1 MRGVLVAL
9 AAVLLLAGCGGSK
22 DAAPTTST
30 PAPKPRPAGPFAYD
44 AAPALRFKDA
54 GRVNSDEYP
63 IAIHDVSY
71 LSRGERV
78 EAYLAVPPGKERHP
92 AVIFL
97 HGSGG
102 DRTQMLL
109 SATWMAGRGVVTMTI
124 TAPSTGVAGIP
135 GATPLEQLK
144 QERNLSVA
152 DVVAVR
158 RAVDLLGERAD
169 VDKRRIGFL
178 GWSSGARSGAILAG
192 VEPRL
197 AAVVLMSGGAAPIEE
212 YLAQIPAE
220 LRPPLEPI
228 LRSID
233 PLRYIAKASPD
244 RLLLQDGRQDEVV
257 PVDALEAMAA
267 AAPKGTDVRWY
278 AAGHGLNQKALKE
291 QLAWL
296 TEKLGAGPNVKGART
311 GP

>member
-1 MRGVLVAL
+1 MRAAL
-9 AAVLLLAGCGGSK
+9 AVGTVVLLAGCGSSK
-22 DAAPTTST
+22 GDAPT
-30 PAPKPRPAGPFAYD
+30 PAPKPPVSSPFDYD
-44 AAPALRFKDA
+44 AATALRFQDA
-54 GRVNSDEYP
+54 GRVNSGEYP

-71 LSRGERV
+71 LSGGKRIQG
-78 EAYLAVPPGKERHP
+78 YLAVPPGKQRHP

-102 DRTQMLL
+102 DRSQMLL
-109 SATWMAGRGVVTMTI
+109 SATWLAGRGVVTLTL

-144 QERNLSVA
+144 QERDLSVA

-158 RAVDLLGERAD
+158 RAIDLLGERAD
-169 VDKRRIGFL
+169 VDRDRIGFL
-178 GWSSGARSGAILAG
+178 GWSAGARSGAILSG

-197 AAVVLMSGGAAPIEE
+197 RAIVLMSGGAAPIDE
-212 YLAQIPAE
+212 YLAQIPVA
-220 LRPPLEPI
+220 LRPPLVPI

-233 PLRYIAKASPD
+233 PLRYVAKANAK

-257 PVDALEAMAA
+257 PADALQAMVD
-267 AAPKGTDVRWY
+267 AAPKGTEVRWY
-278 AAGHGLNQKALKE
+278 AAAHGLNQQALKE